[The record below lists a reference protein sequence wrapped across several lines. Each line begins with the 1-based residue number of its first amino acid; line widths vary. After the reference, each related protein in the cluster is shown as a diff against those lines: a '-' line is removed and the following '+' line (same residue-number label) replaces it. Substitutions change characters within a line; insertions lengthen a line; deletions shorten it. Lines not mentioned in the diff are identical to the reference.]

1 MVLRRP
7 PGGQAA
13 WGWAVDAKIIYSSR
27 RERVNM
33 VGIGIGIGSGQ
44 REE

>member
-1 MVLRRP
+1 MGV
-7 PGGQAA
+7 GG
-13 WGWAVDAKIIYSSR
+13 VDAKIIYSSR